1 MRPEDPSEPSRAAG
15 TLPPASQQARGTVE
29 NVGQITSTVAPAM
42 QRTFALSLEAEQ
54 ALRPILD
61 RMDNDRLNRA
71 LDHPERLAELQGFD
85 PRDVR
90 SVARGVRER
99 RAEHRAFWTRIALGV
114 LAAVVALAG
123 IAASLLG
130 E

>member
-1 MRPEDPSEPSRAAG
+1 
-15 TLPPASQQARGTVE
+15 
-29 NVGQITSTVAPAM
+29 M
-42 QRTFALSLEAEQ
+42 QRTFASSLEAER

-71 LDHPERLAELQGFD
+71 RDHPERLTELQGFD

-99 RAEHRAFWTRIALGV
+99 RAERREFWTRIALGV